1 MTSSSLWREALKKST
16 VPPSDLTGSE
26 WADKYRVVPPGTS
39 PEPGPWRTSRTPY
52 LREPVDAATDRET
65 EIVVM
70 ELSSQ
75 LGKSESLLNII
86 GYYADQEPSPQL
98 MLQPTVEMAE
108 AFSKERI
115 EPMFQHSPGLRGK
128 LEEGKDGR
136 GTAKKSSTTIR
147 MKHFPGGYL
156 ALVGAN
162 SPAGLA
168 SRPIRVLLCDE
179 VDRYGETKE
188 GDPLKL
194 AIQRT
199 QNFANRK
206 IVLVSTPTIKDSSK
220 IHEWFEKSDQ
230 RHFYVTCPHCGA
242 RHKLEWANVHWDK
255 DKDDRGDPMTAK
267 MFCPE
272 CGAQERGPYKPDP
285 KMLES
290 GVWIPENP
298 GAAIRGYHCNALYS
312 PWVNLHDLV
321 EEWLS
326 ATHSDDKR
334 GLMEFINL
342 KLGEPFEQYDPEGG
356 DWAGLMDRREP
367 YPSDCLPEG
376 VLCLTAGVDVQRDR
390 IECSVYG
397 WGIGRESW
405 GICHRIFY
413 GRPDDQ
419 QTWDQ
424 LDGLLS
430 TNFRLKCGAEI
441 PIRAAF
447 IDSGDG
453 MFTNEVYRYTRMRER
468 RLIFSIKGRAGMAGR
483 RVLEKLRN
491 GRPHAVDRERL
502 VVLRDM
508 KLSRGRQEVVQI
520 PAPAC
525 RIVFYESVDHG
536 EAEDELQI
544 LPKASGQHRLDAPDG
559 LEHLQNLPGPDV
571 RHQLVLEIRDGVGGH
586 LVPEARPFGRR
597 PVRAHGEDS
606 WKCFLKIFPKSR
618 HRLFRQRCLPLPLQR
633 IDAGS

>member
-255 DKDDRGDPMTAK
+255 DKDGRGDPMTAK

-285 KMLES
+285 KMLET

-298 GAAIRGYHCNALYS
+298 GAAIRGYHCSALYS

-321 EEWLS
+321 EEWLN

-468 RLIFSIKGRAGMAGR
+468 RLIFSIKGRAGMDLPIVGKPTKASTVQAMLFTIGVDPCKHRVADHLAKVEPGPGYVHFDEDPEAGFSENFFRQITAEEWRMTHDSGKHKWEWVKIRERNEALDCCVYATAAEALISPNYEFLKERLTNPQPAQKPKQARKR
-483 RVLEKLRN
+483 RVA
-491 GRPHAVDRERL
+491 G
-502 VVLRDM
+502 
-508 KLSRGRQEVVQI
+508 GI
-520 PAPAC
+520 
-525 RIVFYESVDHG
+525 
-536 EAEDELQI
+536 
-544 LPKASGQHRLDAPDG
+544 
-559 LEHLQNLPGPDV
+559 
-571 RHQLVLEIRDGVGGH
+571 QL
-586 LVPEARPFGRR
+586 
-597 PVRAHGEDS
+597 
-606 WKCFLKIFPKSR
+606 
-618 HRLFRQRCLPLPLQR
+618 
-633 IDAGS
+633 